1 MPAKKSWDV
10 RREPAKSAKGGTK
23 VTRPRKSGAARRASS
38 KSLKQRRSTT
48 RNIALALTMLVVVAG
63 VGGIVYLLWQPS
75 VRVANVSADGEH
87 ASGIAML
94 TRQTLTATYFGII
107 PRNSIFVYPER
118 EIRKVL
124 LDAYPDISSL
134 SISRSGFNS
143 LSIKTNARVTAF
155 WWCGTPSVEAP
166 VDSTCYESD
175 AEGFIFAPVEEGAVL
190 ATSTALSTLRIYG
203 ELAAAS
209 SSASYP
215 LRAHM
220 QHVESIPNALRFVHA
235 MNNLNIPIVSLSIHN
250 DEADVITP
258 AGTRIIYVLGHEEDA
273 TELARA
279 TFSTLNLIDGSI
291 QYVDLRF
298 PAKVYVK
305 RRDGIRTP

>member
-1 MPAKKSWDV
+1 MSAKKSWDV
-10 RREPAKSAKGGTK
+10 RREPAKSAKGGAK
-23 VTRPRKSGAARRASS
+23 VARPRKSGAARRTSS

-48 RNIALALTMLVVVAG
+48 RNLVFAVTVLALIALI
-63 VGGIVYLLWQPS
+63 GGTIYLLWQPA

-94 TRQTLTATYFGII
+94 ARQTLSGTYLGVI

-118 EIRKVL
+118 EIRTAL

-155 WWCGTPSVEAP
+155 WWCGTPSAEAP

-175 AEGFIFAPVEEGAVL
+175 AEGFIFAPVEDGAVL

-203 ELAAAS
+203 ELATAS

-258 AGTRIIYVLGHEEDA
+258 AGSRITYVLGHEEDA
-273 TELARA
+273 TQLARA
-279 TFSTLNLIDGSI
+279 TFSTLNLMDGSV

-298 PAKVYVK
+298 PGKVYVK
-305 RRDGIRTP
+305 RKEK